1 MAIKLSE
8 LFPRLR
14 DLGTVRLV
22 SNNGTAVLEFNTVI
36 EDVSLGPRSWN
47 FHREGQEFH
56 LYKDKV
62 KAVTFFYGE
71 HPRFKRKLGEIDF
84 LDEAGNVGM
93 MLFLA
98 ENADDPTNPA
108 VQAMQRLVA
117 DYGERAEV
125 EEESAPASTGASH

>member
-14 DLGTVRLV
+14 DLGMVRLV
-22 SNNGTAVLEFNTVI
+22 SNNGTVVMEFNTVV
-36 EDVSLGPRSWN
+36 EGVSLGARTWN
-47 FHREGQEFH
+47 FNLDGKEFH

-62 KAVTFFYGE
+62 KAITLFYGE
-71 HPRFKRKLGEIDF
+71 HPRFKRTLGAIDF
-84 LDEAGNVGM
+84 LDESGNVGL

-108 VQAMQRLVA
+108 VEAMQRLVA
-117 DYGERAEV
+117 DYGERADV
-125 EEESAPASTGASH
+125 EEESAEPAPA